1 MDSSPRTLEK
11 CVINIQ
17 DHGAVGNGT
26 TDDTAAIQAALNL
39 ARSAGGATVY
49 VPPGTYR
56 TGPLTLG
63 QRVRLAGAGFR
74 SILRHAGGAGHL
86 LTTYDTAVDLLQIA
100 DISLEC
106 WPQTS
111 GNAIHLAN
119 SASGYSSGYP
129 DTHHSIRDVFI
140 VGPAEAG
147 VFLTNGVR
155 EARFVNV
162 VVRDPR
168 GGHGFHVEGTDNF
181 FDVCTVATSRTPFHG
196 FYVHASNNRF
206 VGCKAFY
213 CGQAGQLSDGWY
225 VDRGRNTFVGCEA
238 QDCGRWGFHF
248 TGSVE
253 VTTAVGLLADSNASG
268 GIVVDNSSGNV
279 RGLSLSGFTT
289 FSRTNG
295 RYLQPIGIRFVGN
308 PTGGSFVGTA
318 RNNTSKDVD
327 GSPTGASVLV
337 TGATGDLGQ
346 RITGPALALD
356 GDLRVRSASTGGG
369 AGVVALANA
378 TQAPTSNPSGGGVLY
393 AENGNLRWR
402 ASSGVVFDSSRFV
415 SGTGTPEGIV
425 SAPVGTTYI
434 DTAVTTGAVMW
445 LKVSGTGATGWQVH
459 HGDTGRRDVK
469 ALLTMTNQ
477 LPYSEL
483 VYLRR
488 VGATV
493 MFTAGFKLQATA
505 PPSPVQIITL
515 PAGFRPQA
523 ALTYGPRSY
532 ANLQV
537 VWRGTGRI
545 DIYAGSPGL
554 IDRVSNTFLTNDPW
568 PATLPGTA
576 AP

>member
-1 MDSSPRTLEK
+1 M
-11 CVINIQ
+11 
-17 DHGAVGNGT
+17 
-26 TDDTAAIQAALNL
+26 
-39 ARSAGGATVY
+39 GGATVF
-49 VPPGTYR
+49 VPPGTYK

-86 LTTYDTAVDLLQIA
+86 LTTHDMSVDLLQIT
-100 DISLEC
+100 DLSLEC
-106 WPQTS
+106 WPQSS
-111 GNAIHLAN
+111 GDAIHLAN

-129 DTHHSIRDVFI
+129 DAHHSLRDVFI
-140 VGPAEAG
+140 VGPAGAG

-155 EARFVNV
+155 EARFTNV

-181 FDVCTVATSRTPFHG
+181 FDVCTVATSRTPHHG

-213 CGQAGQLSDGWY
+213 CGQTGQASDGWF

-238 QDCGRWGFHF
+238 QDCGRWGFNF
-248 TGSVE
+248 SGSVE
-253 VTTAVGLLADSNASG
+253 VTTAVGLLADSNAAG
-268 GIVVDNSSGNV
+268 GIVVDNTSGNV
-279 RGLSLSGFTT
+279 RALSLAGFTT

-295 RYLQPIGIRFVGN
+295 RYPQPVGIRFVGS
-308 PTGGSFVGTA
+308 PTGGSFVGTS

-327 GSPTGASVLV
+327 GSPTGATVLI

-346 RITGPALALD
+346 RIAGTSMAVE
-356 GDLRVRSASTGGG
+356 GDLRIRSASQGGG
-369 AGVVALANA
+369 AGVVALGNA

-393 AENGNLRWR
+393 ADNGNLRWR
-402 ASSGVVFDSSRFV
+402 SSSGSVFDSSRFLN
-415 SGTGTPEGIV
+415 GTSPPEGVV
-425 SAPVGTTYI
+425 SAPIGTSYV
-434 DTAVTTGAVMW
+434 DTAATRGAVMW

-459 HGDTGRRDVK
+459 HGDTGRRDIK
-469 ALLTMTNQ
+469 SLLTMTNQ
-477 LPYSEL
+477 VPYTDP
-483 VYLRR
+483 VYVRR

-493 MFTAGFKLQATA
+493 TFTAGFQIQAAA
-505 PPSPVQIITL
+505 PPSPIQVITL
-515 PAGFRPQA
+515 PQGFRPQN

-532 ANLQV
+532 MGYFV
-537 VWRGTGRI
+537 IWHGTGLI
-545 DIYAGSPGL
+545 ELYFATPGL
-554 IDRVSNTFLTNDPW
+554 IDRVTNTFLTNDPW